1 MIFHFPMLIGT
12 FYYSYLA
19 ENSPPVHFY
28 DNKVILFQEGPMV
41 TQ

>member
-1 MIFHFPMLIGT
+1 MIFHFLITIGKLYFSSWT
-12 FYYSYLA
+12 
-19 ENSPPVHFY
+19 ENSPPEHFY

>member
-1 MIFHFPMLIGT
+1 MIFHFLIIVGK
-12 FYYSYLA
+12 FYFSSLT
-19 ENSPPVHFY
+19 ENSSPVHFY